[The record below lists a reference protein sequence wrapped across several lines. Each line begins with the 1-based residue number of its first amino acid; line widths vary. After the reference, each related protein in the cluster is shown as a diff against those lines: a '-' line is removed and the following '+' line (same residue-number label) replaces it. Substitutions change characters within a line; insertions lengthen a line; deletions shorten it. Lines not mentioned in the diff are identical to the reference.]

1 VPSSVASTG
10 MGAQAGAT
18 SIRHSLAARV
28 PGERRAAIMI
38 PDDHESLHSTSC
50 EFDSSSSTSRGT
62 LGACPCGQFGCGS
75 RSYPATD
82 YRTKKRLGSVLIE
95 EIIASLVSDQRIV
108 PRYATRCVVT
118 HFDYRPGHPTCL
130 IPGNPAPIGFSTG
143 TNPSD
148 WVGARFGGGVP
159 RWRSVIIAPSGLR
172 WGEECGA
179 DNHERYTNVV
189 LVLSASWL

>member
-1 VPSSVASTG
+1 
-10 MGAQAGAT
+10 
-18 SIRHSLAARV
+18 
-28 PGERRAAIMI
+28 MI

-82 YRTKKRLGSVLIE
+82 YRKKKRLVRLPIE

-118 HFDYRPGHPTCL
+118 HFDYRPGHPHL
-130 IPGNPAPIGFSTG
+130 LDSWKSSTHWIQHG
-143 TNPSD
+143 HKPF
-148 WVGARFGGGVP
+148 RLGGRAV
-159 RWRSVIIAPSGLR
+159 REWRSEVAQRYHRSIRLR